1 MVRLFLFALLA
12 IAIPSTGAASI
23 TAAWKVPIDRFAPD
37 HEKNPKVHKL
47 EKPPGESG
55 FFQAGD
61 ELWDVSKLLDVVER
75 DLDEMLPD
83 DPFEESPTQES
94 PTREKNPDRVLP
106 FTGEWAVWNAR
117 SGMLVARGSYS
128 DLLHAQ
134 EACDFNDQPEAV
146 RMNLELFKGDKMEP
160 EQALGIVGFS
170 MEEVSA
176 ESEGMKIDLEP
187 GINNESGF
195 HELRLAVSWPAPGND
210 RRWDVVTA
218 LTCRDG
224 VRFPIAR
231 HGTGE
236 ESWSLFGTAV
246 SEHPD
251 GTLVKDSRWIETH
264 PVGLRPWPVSISQRE
279 VVQLPVDDRRTI
291 AWYPVPPDHL
301 EIPPRRDLQAPAD
314 LEDWISGGFVD
325 YLKVLAD
332 NGVDTKSPGF
342 FAGFDPDR
350 SELVVVADS
359 VNQQRVLNLVKS
371 VSVSPP
377 TNIWVETNSD
387 ANTWGSMIRSGEKA
401 VIQLKEDKTEI
412 GSFEVESISTGN
424 DQLVDLHCA
433 VDVMEGGQRVS
444 NFRFRTVV
452 PKGKEQSFAR
462 SSRAGVSKDY
472 KIHAEL
478 VEP

>member
-1 MVRLFLFALLA
+1 MVRLLLVILLA
-12 IAIPSTGAASI
+12 VAMPSTGAASI
-23 TAAWKVPIDRFAPD
+23 TAAWKMPIDRFAPD
-37 HEKNPKVHKL
+37 HMENPKVHKL

-75 DLDEMLPD
+75 DFD
-83 DPFEESPTQES
+83 DPFEETPT
-94 PTREKNPDRVLP
+94 PKKNPDRVLP

-134 EACDFNDQPEAV
+134 EACGFNNQPEAV
-146 RMNLELFKGDKMEP
+146 RVNFELMKGDKMEP
-160 EQALGIVGFS
+160 EQALGMVVLSGVT
-170 MEEVSA
+170 VSA
-176 ESEGMKIDLEP
+176 ESEGMKIELEP
-187 GINNESGF
+187 STGTGSAYLEI
-195 HELRLAVSWPAPGND
+195 RLAVSWPAPGND

-251 GTLVKDSRWIETH
+251 GTLVKDSRWIETQ
-264 PVGLRPWPVSISQRE
+264 PVGLRPWPVSISQRD
-279 VVQLPVDDRRTI
+279 VVQLRVDDRRTI

-314 LEDWISGGFVD
+314 LEEWISGGFVD

-359 VNQQRVLNLVKS
+359 VNQQRVLDLVNS

-377 TNIWVETNSD
+377 TNIWVETNPD
-387 ANTWGSMIRSGEKA
+387 ANAWGSMTRSGEKA
-401 VIQLKEDKTEI
+401 VVTLNENKTPVA
-412 GSFEVESISTGN
+412 SYEVEPTSNGN
-424 DQLVDLHCA
+424 GQLVDLHCS
-433 VDVMEGGQRVS
+433 VDVMEGGQQVS
-444 NFRFRTVV
+444 NFLFRTVV
-452 PKGKEQSFAR
+452 SEGKEQSFAR
-462 SSRAGVSKDY
+462 SSRAGVSNDF
-472 KIHAEL
+472 KIRANLAE
-478 VEP
+478 P

>member
-1 MVRLFLFALLA
+1 MVRLLLIALLA
-12 IAIPSTGAASI
+12 IVFPSTGAASI
-23 TAAWKVPIDRFAPD
+23 SAAWKVPIDRLVPD
-37 HEKNPKVHKL
+37 HEKNPKVQKL

-75 DLDEMLPD
+75 DLD
-83 DPFEESPTQES
+83 DPFEETPT
-94 PTREKNPDRVLP
+94 PEKNPDRVLP

-134 EACDFNDQPEAV
+134 EACGFNNQPEAV
-146 RMNLELFKGDKMEP
+146 RVNFELMKGDKMEP
-160 EQALGIVGFS
+160 EQALGMVALSGVT
-170 MEEVSA
+170 VSA
-176 ESEGMKIDLEP
+176 ESEGMKIELEP
-187 GINNESGF
+187 SIGIGSAY
-195 HELRLAVSWPAPGND
+195 HEIRLAVSWPAPGND

-251 GTLVKDSRWIETH
+251 GTLVKDSRWIETQ
-264 PVGLRPWPVSISQRE
+264 PVGLRPWPVSISQRDM
-279 VVQLPVDDRRTI
+279 VQLRVDDRRTI
-291 AWYPVPPDHL
+291 AWYPVPPDHF
-301 EIPPRRDLQAPAD
+301 EIPPPRDLQAPAD
-314 LEDWISGGFVD
+314 LEEWISGGFVD

-359 VNQQRVLNLVKS
+359 VNQQRVLDLVKS

-377 TNIWVETNSD
+377 TNIWVETSSD

-401 VIQLKEDKTEI
+401 VIKLKEDKTEI

-433 VDVMEGGQRVS
+433 VDILEGEQRVS

-452 PKGKEQSFAR
+452 PEGKEQSFAR
-462 SSRAGVSKDY
+462 SARAGVSKDY
-472 KIHAEL
+472 KIRANL